1 MQQSDILRN
10 DEEWT
15 IHSLNIQGTFFERR
29 CRYVI
34 TQVPEWKLRPP
45 YYPVEFPIAL
55 DGRKIDRGK
64 PSNLDIW
71 AEWKASDGIHSI
83 MLPVECKKCNPEL
96 AHWVF
101 FPVSSTSLSSPMVRV
116 HQTDG
121 RSYSSLIVLKSLQTD
136 LVITDE
142 ARETRGEYQKVKQGD
157 KTKTA
162 NASITDAATQIT
174 IAAQF
179 LLTQEKRIMNER
191 LKNLN
196 NPAPPLS
203 RQVFLPPIVTTA
215 HLFTCD
221 FQDADVDLEKGEIPL
236 SKASLTHHPYLLY
249 NYPVPYA
256 SQFMPEPETRDTL
269 EQQSYMPILVVESTA
284 FPGVLQKLKELAI
297 SGSIIVLY
305 MTPDTQS

>member
-1 MQQSDILRN
+1 MQQSVTPKT

-15 IHSLNIQGTFFERR
+15 IQSLNIHGTLFERR

-34 TQVPEWKLRPP
+34 AQVPEWNLHPP
-45 YYPVEFPIAL
+45 YYPVEFPITL
-55 DGRKIDRGK
+55 DGRKIARGK

-101 FPVSSTSLSSPMVRV
+101 FPMSSNPPSTPMVRV

-121 RSYSSLIVLKSLQTD
+121 QSYSSSIVLKSLQTD

-142 ARETRGEYQKVKQGD
+142 ARETRSDYQKAKQGD

-162 NASITDAATQIT
+162 NTAITDAATQIT

-179 LLTQEKRIMNER
+179 LLTQEKRIMDQRTRNI
-191 LKNLN
+191 N

-203 RQVFLPPIVTTA
+203 RQVFLPAIVTTA

-221 FQDADVDLEKGEIPL
+221 FLDADVDLETGEIPL
-236 SKASLTHHPYLLY
+236 SKASLTPHPYLFY

-256 SQFMPEPETRDTL
+256 LQSAPESETRDTL
-269 EQQSYMPILVVESTA
+269 GQQAYMPILVVESTA
-284 FPGVLQKLKELAI
+284 FPGVLQKLKELEI
-297 SGSIIVLY
+297 SGNLIELY
-305 MTPDTQS
+305 MKPGKQP